1 MMNQEPLTGPEAKM
15 GLPEFENTLFVLD
28 VAPTQ
33 ANIEDFAMQGNLYP
47 EPLDDVAWALP
58 GYLSDDYNLFLIFA
72 PNVLENWTITCAQVE
87 IVNGNEITH
96 MSNVVPTGTGLN
108 AIASISKSGSIELL
122 AYFKTL
128 QANGLGHFDEELW
141 KQVSH

>member
-1 MMNQEPLTGPEAKM
+1 MNQEPLSGPEAKL
-15 GLPEFENTLFVLD
+15 GTPAFENTLFVLD
-28 VAPTQ
+28 QVPTE
-33 ANIEDFAMQGNLYP
+33 ANITDFAMQGNLYP
-47 EPLDDVAWALP
+47 ERLDDVAWAMP

-72 PNVLENWTITCAQVE
+72 PNVMTHWTVTCAQVE

-108 AIASISKSGSIELL
+108 AIASISKSGAIELI

-128 QANGLGHFDEELW
+128 AANGLGHFDENLW
-141 KQVSH
+141 RQVR